1 MRIFILII
9 TISIIQ
15 SCASDKKNEHTE
27 NKEELE
33 FYNDHLLIHLMID
46 SSLNICKSNPVMKE
60 GLQVGMVE
68 EVKYLEDKK
77 VLKLSLSENIS
88 KEGISKSNF
97 KISADLLGACS
108 VLIEPADSVIHD
120 YKYSDTIKNV
130 SYDLYL
136 DLNSNDTSRLKEKV
150 NSLVEEVNEVLE
162 EIIDN

>member
-33 FYNDHLLIHLMID
+33 FYNDDLLLHLMID
-46 SSLNICKSNPVMKE
+46 SSVNICKSNPVMKE

-77 VLKLSLSENIS
+77 VLYVRQSSVYDICNS
-88 KEGISKSNF
+88 YCTN
-97 KISADLLGACS
+97 SAF
-108 VLIEPADSVIHD
+108 
-120 YKYSDTIKNV
+120 
-130 SYDLYL
+130 LY
-136 DLNSNDTSRLKEKV
+136 
-150 NSLVEEVNEVLE
+150 
-162 EIIDN
+162 I